1 MKKPKDWYKQKGMM
15 ELIKDDRIIRQYRY
29 NDSYSRRKIQ
39 RIWNSEV
46 KPKGVSVYELIIRP
60 EVDTYVR

>member
-1 MKKPKDWYKQKGMM
+1 MKKPKDWYKQKGTM
-15 ELIKDDRIIRQYRY
+15 ELIKDDRVIRQYRY

-46 KPKGVSVYELIIRP
+46 KPNGVSLYELIIRP
-60 EVDTYVR
+60 EIDADVL

>member
-1 MKKPKDWYKQKGMM
+1 MKKSKDWYKQKGMM
-15 ELIKDDRIIRQYRY
+15 ELIKDDRVIRQYRY

-46 KPKGVSVYELIIRP
+46 KPNGVSVYELIIIP
-60 EVDTYVR
+60 EIDTDIR

>member
-1 MKKPKDWYKQKGMM
+1 MKKPKDWYKQKGTM

-46 KPKGVSVYELIIRP
+46 KPNGVSVYELIIRP
-60 EVDTYVR
+60 DVDTYVR

>member
-1 MKKPKDWYKQKGMM
+1 MKKPKDWYKQKGTM
-15 ELIKDDRIIRQYRY
+15 ELIKDDRVIRQYRY

-46 KPKGVSVYELIIRP
+46 KPNGVSVYELIIRP

>member
-1 MKKPKDWYKQKGMM
+1 MKKPKDWYKQKGTM

-46 KPKGVSVYELIIRP
+46 KPNGVSVYELIIRP

>member
-1 MKKPKDWYKQKGMM
+1 MKKPKDWHKQKGTM
-15 ELIKDDRIIRQYRY
+15 ELIKDDRVIRQYRY

-46 KPKGVSVYELIIRP
+46 KPNGVSLYELIIRP
-60 EVDTYVR
+60 ENDTYVR

>member
-1 MKKPKDWYKQKGMM
+1 MKKAKDWYKQKGTM

-46 KPKGVSVYELIIRP
+46 KPNGVSIYELIIRP

>member
-1 MKKPKDWYKQKGMM
+1 MKKAKDWYKQKGTM

-46 KPKGVSVYELIIRP
+46 KPNGVSVYELIIRP

>member
-1 MKKPKDWYKQKGMM
+1 MKKPKYWYKQKGMM
-15 ELIKDDRIIRQYRY
+15 ELIKDDRVIRQYRY

-46 KPKGVSVYELIIRP
+46 KPNGVSRYELIIIP
-60 EVDTYVR
+60 EIDADVR

>member
-1 MKKPKDWYKQKGMM
+1 MKKPKDWYKQKGTM

-46 KPKGVSVYELIIRP
+46 KPNGVSVYELIIRP
-60 EVDTYVR
+60 EVGTYVR

>member
-15 ELIKDDRIIRQYRY
+15 ELIKDDRVIRQYRY

-46 KPKGVSVYELIIRP
+46 KPNGVSRYELIIIP
-60 EVDTYVR
+60 EIDADVR

>member
-46 KPKGVSVYELIIRP
+46 KPNGVSMYELIIRP
-60 EVDTYVR
+60 DFDTYVR